1 MNKQI
6 YFLLLA
12 QFLTAF
18 ADNAILFTVIAI
30 VMHSAQLPNWY
41 IPALQSVFLVAY
53 VILGPWVGSFA
64 DNHPKSRVLI
74 IANIIK
80 AVGAGL
86 LFLDVE
92 PLIAYCI
99 VGAGAATYSPA
110 KYGILPELVDHEHL
124 VKANSWI
131 EGSTI
136 FAILAGMMVGAKVA
150 DYSTHIALAG
160 VIGLFLLS
168 ALSALPLPVRTNI
181 AAVSQGEGIKLVVF
195 YRQIQQLFSS
205 HHARFAVLGGS
216 LFWAAAASLR
226 VIFIAWASLILLS
239 KNSGDIADNIMYLSI
254 GIIFGAGVVPWII
267 PLEHIR
273 RVRFPAY
280 LMGLFIIVLSF
291 TESIWPARG
300 CLFLIGIMGGMY
312 IVPINALLQEQGKQS
327 IGSGSAVSVLNFFQN
342 LAMLLAVGSYTFAS
356 YHEVDPVMAMSILGF
371 LVLVAVFFLT
381 LHLADIQ
388 KKNSA

>member
-1 MNKQI
+1 
-6 YFLLLA
+6 
-12 QFLTAF
+12 
-18 ADNAILFTVIAI
+18 
-30 VMHSAQLPNWY
+30 
-41 IPALQSVFLVAY
+41 
-53 VILGPWVGSFA
+53 
-64 DNHPKSRVLI
+64 
-74 IANIIK
+74 
-80 AVGAGL
+80 
-86 LFLDVE
+86 
-92 PLIAYCI
+92 
-99 VGAGAATYSPA
+99 
-110 KYGILPELVDHEHL
+110 
-124 VKANSWI
+124 
-131 EGSTI
+131 
-136 FAILAGMMVGAKVA
+136 
-150 DYSTHIALAG
+150 
-160 VIGLFLLS
+160 
-168 ALSALPLPVRTNI
+168 
-181 AAVSQGEGIKLVVF
+181 VSQGEGIKLVVF